1 MLRAARR
8 RILYVDMAPS
18 VGGSIISLYGL
29 LKGLDRTCYE
39 PSLVLR
45 RGHPAIARFEALD
58 IDVHPVDAG
67 YTGAMASASPRLGR
81 VRRSKLVRLLKRS
94 TTGERLVHEAGFWL
108 RTWPELRR
116 EAVELQ
122 QVIARVEP
130 DLLHLNDIVSVCRAG
145 IMAARSTGIPAIC
158 HLRAMDTRSPYD
170 RWLSRSL
177 RGYICISQAVAAYH
191 CQQGGKAEPYWVVYN
206 GLDLAEYAATPAE
219 SQHIRQCVRATLGYT
234 PDDFVV
240 GCIGRLRPWKG
251 QHVLLKAAALLAP
264 QWPKLRV
271 LIVGSPERH
280 ESDYDTALRALA
292 AELGIRDIVT
302 FAGFREDI
310 PDLLRGMDLMV
321 HASVSPE
328 PFGRVI
334 IESMAAGTAVLA
346 TDGGAIPEIVQDG
359 VSGRLVPPNDVPAMA
374 EGIAYAIEHPEARAG
389 WAKMAREQVEAR
401 FALAHHVRGV
411 QKVYEA
417 ILR

>member
-1 MLRAARR
+1 
-8 RILYVDMAPS
+8 MAPS

-29 LKGLDRTCYE
+29 LKGLDRTRYE

-45 RGHPAIARFEALD
+45 RGHPAIARFEDLGVE
-58 IDVHPVDAG
+58 VHPINAG
-67 YTGAMASASPRLGR
+67 YTGAMAGASPRLGR
-81 VRRSKLVRLLKRS
+81 VRRSKLVHLLKRS
-94 TTGERLVHEAGFWL
+94 ATGERLVHEAGFWL

-116 EAVELQ
+116 EAAELQ

-130 DLLHLNDIVSVCRAG
+130 DLLHLNDIVSVCRPG
-145 IMAARSTGIPAIC
+145 IMAARATRVPAIC
-158 HLRAMDTRSPYD
+158 HLRAMAKRSPYD

-191 CQQGGKAEPYWVVYN
+191 RQQGGKLDPYWVVYN
-206 GLDLAEYAATPAE
+206 GLDLDEYAATPAE
-219 SQHIRQCVRATLGYT
+219 SERIRQRVRATLGYA

-251 QHVLLKAAALLAP
+251 QHVLLRAAALLAP
-264 QWPKLRV
+264 RWSQLRV

-280 ESDYDTALRALA
+280 ESDYDAKLRALA
-292 AELGIRDIVT
+292 TELGVRDMVT

-346 TDGGAIPEIVQDG
+346 TDGGAVPEIIQDG
-359 VSGRLVPPNDVPAMA
+359 VSGKLVPSNDARAMA
-374 EGIAYAIEHPEARAG
+374 AGIAYAIEHPEARAA
-389 WAKMAREQVEAR
+389 WARVAREQVEAR
-401 FALAHHVRGV
+401 FALAHHVHGV
-411 QKVYEA
+411 QEVYEA
-417 ILR
+417 ILK